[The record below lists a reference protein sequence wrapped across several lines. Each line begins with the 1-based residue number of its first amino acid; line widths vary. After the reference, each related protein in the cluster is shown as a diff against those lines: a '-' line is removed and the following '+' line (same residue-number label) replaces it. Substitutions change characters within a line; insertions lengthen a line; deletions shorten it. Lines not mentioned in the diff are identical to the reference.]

1 MESTPCARPQRGG
14 KPPSAPT
21 AHTDIGLLRSPRQ
34 DGHAPV
40 SAGSLRLPAVKHG
53 GAAPQPA
60 LRRGCYAHTTTG
72 MYMPE
77 RGRPAGLSLSDLAFS
92 LSGGEISKNI
102 YPAHYMDI

>member
-1 MESTPCARPQRGG
+1 MPILTRASEKSKARVWCVDVVRPLRGRD
-14 KPPSAPT
+14 SV
-21 AHTDIGLLRSPRQ
+21 GLSL
-34 DGHAPV
+34 
-40 SAGSLRLPAVKHG
+40 SAGSLRSPAVKHG
-53 GAAPQPA
+53 GAAPQPT